1 MDASLSSLLA
11 GIRQTKLEF
20 PPMSTTG
27 HHPGSFRLAL
37 EKIIT
42 ADRQDEL
49 PTEVYCSRVN
59 LGTMKRW
66 KQPWGLGKQK
76 L

>member
-1 MDASLSSLLA
+1 MDASLTSLLA

-49 PTEVYCSRVN
+49 PTEV
-59 LGTMKRW
+59 
-66 KQPWGLGKQK
+66 
-76 L
+76 